1 MQDIFNL
8 NTLTADSLTWE
19 AATDGSFFRAN
30 IRYNANPYEL
40 TYAENHCGEV
50 MSLTIYDNEASE
62 YLLGAIAKQEGIDEA
77 AVERVKHELILAFID
92 IMEQAS
98 SSDAEPSISGKL
110 DNLKSIF
117 GDIAS
122 GYGIE
127 EATANEVYDAIDDI
141 AKTTMSRS

>member
-19 AATDGSFFRAN
+19 AATDGSYHRAN
-30 IRYNANPYEL
+30 VRYDAQPYEL
-40 TYAENHCGEV
+40 TYELYDNKAYQ
-50 MSLTIYDNEASE
+50 LTIYDSE
-62 YLLGAIAKQEGIDEA
+62 VGKYIFDEIAKQEGTDEA
-77 AVERVKHELILAFID
+77 AVERAKYELIKAFID
-92 IMEQAS
+92 AMEQAS